1 MWGKGEGRIA
11 GVIVSLASIYAQ
23 RAMAYERVVCP
34 ALKELTRQ
42 LGIDTKKMIENHKDG
57 TASRPKFQTIV

>member
-1 MWGKGEGRIA
+1 MFLCCRLCAVGNIEN
-11 GVIVSLASIYAQ
+11 
-23 RAMAYERVVCP
+23 AYVTIP